1 MTEHFFLTDMG
12 PDGVALL
19 YSNDTMY
26 INVTCDLATR
36 SYRPDTDDWRI
47 TAILDSRNIA
57 EFSVK
62 YLTTEACECTT
73 LVDLDDIFLDK
84 EGNARFECPF
94 CGRIVE
100 TDWKHLLIRM
110 WTEEHSLGPID
121 FSEVACTCC
130 RTTIL
135 TLNRVGDHIV
145 SFRLFSPTADEDDDQ
160 GAVQ

>member
-1 MTEHFFLTDMG
+1 MTGYTFLADKG
-12 PDGVALL
+12 PKGITLL
-19 YSNDTMY
+19 YANDSV
-26 INVTCDLATR
+26 NVRVTCDLATR

-47 TAILDSRNIA
+47 KAILDSCEIA

-62 YLTTEACECTT
+62 YLTTEIRECTT
-73 LVDLDDIFLDK
+73 QVDLDDIFLDK

-110 WTEEHSLGPID
+110 WTEEYPFGPID

-135 TLNRVGDHIV
+135 TLKRVGDHIV
-145 SFRLFSPTADEDDDQ
+145 SFRLFSPTADEDDDRE
-160 GAVQ
+160 AVK